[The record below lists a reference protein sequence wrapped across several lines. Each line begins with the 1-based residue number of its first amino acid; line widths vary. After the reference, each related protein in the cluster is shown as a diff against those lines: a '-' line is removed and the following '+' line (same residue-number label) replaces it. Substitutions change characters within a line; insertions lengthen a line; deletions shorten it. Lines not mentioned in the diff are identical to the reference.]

1 MKPRCQL
8 WMLLGN
14 GTWLGMGTGQ
24 SSLRL
29 KHHLQA
35 WESRKKSQQ
44 ASKRSWVFKGL
55 YQTLDWDILIQFLAI
70 LYSPGWKNEPYFSS
84 HQACVF
90 SEQGHHA
97 GTPLSSTGAGHL
109 WKAMARIDLSAQ
121 HEYFLREL
129 LRLCSNS
136 QIWNLSFQTQPAL
149 GFSGVIW
156 RAVFFRAVM
165 EGSLEVDTFYKYSY
179 LAKSPFFH

>member
-1 MKPRCQL
+1 MGYGWAWVQDNHPWGWNITFK
-8 WMLLGN
+8 LGKV
-14 GTWLGMGTGQ
+14 GK
-24 SSLRL
+24 SHS
-29 KHHLQA
+29 KHQKDP
-35 WESRKKSQQ
+35 EYSRDC
-44 ASKRSWVFKGL
+44 
-55 YQTLDWDILIQFLAI
+55 TLDWDILIQFLAI

-97 GTPLSSTGAGHL
+97 GMPLSSAGAGHL
-109 WKAMARIDLSAQ
+109 WKAMARIDLNAQ